1 MYRHPSGKVENVYI
15 ILPWIYSGNDL
26 PNFTRIAWA
35 SQKILQKKHYGL
47 FFPDTLYV
55 PIVQKYQ
62 NGLATKSVSMIVS
75 SFLARLYY
83 V

>member
-1 MYRHPSGKVENVYI
+1 VNLLRKRSTKFHQNCLSFTEN
-15 ILPWIYSGNDL
+15 
-26 PNFTRIAWA
+26 IA
-35 SQKILQKKHYGL
+35 KKHYGL